1 MPCVRRLLDPVSWLV
16 CVVTDVDTVPN
27 PNRRLELLRT
37 YCASC
42 DYPPLCFELGVG
54 ITASIQLNLQVPE
67 VEKIWIVR
75 LDVAA

>member
-1 MPCVRRLLDPVSWLV
+1 MSCVRRRLDPVSWLV
-16 CVVTDVDTVPN
+16 CVVTDVDTDPESV
-27 PNRRLELLRT
+27 LRT

-54 ITASIQLNLQVPE
+54 ITASIQLNLQVTE
-67 VEKIWIVR
+67 VENIWIVR